1 MIIKTL
7 ISIHP
12 ILKHNYRS
20 CFPNH
25 NRGSAC
31 FEILGFDVLLDRKLK
46 PWLIEVNHSP
56 SFHTDAPLDKEV
68 KEGLLYDTLNLVD
81 FHSNDKRRC
90 MEEDKRKVRD
100 RLLRQPK
107 SKEESRSAS
116 LSLDLLLASHPSIL
130 FVVTPPFLS
139 IQSK

>member
-12 ILKHNYRS
+12 ILMHNYRS

-81 FHSNDKRRC
+81 LYANDKRRC
-90 MEEDKRKVRD
+90 MEEDRRKVRE

-107 SKEESRSAS
+107 NKEETRLVFVDLS
-116 LSLDLLLASHPSIL
+116 LSCVPTVPPTLSLSSPSL
-130 FVVTPPFLS
+130 QPS
-139 IQSK
+139 